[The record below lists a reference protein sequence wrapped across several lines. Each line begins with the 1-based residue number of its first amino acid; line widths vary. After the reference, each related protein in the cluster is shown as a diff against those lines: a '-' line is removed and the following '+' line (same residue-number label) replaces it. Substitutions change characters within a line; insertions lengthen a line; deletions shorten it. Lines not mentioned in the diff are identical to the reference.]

1 MPLLSRFKLF
11 SPILAGATLSDRVL
25 ASLAALTGI
34 AITGFLSG
42 LIAGKAPHLLL
53 LVPPMGASA
62 VLLFAVPSS
71 PMAQPW
77 PTIGGNVISAFI
89 GIFVGHTIAEPALAA
104 GVAVGVAIAMMSLL
118 RCLHPPGGAAALVA
132 VFATPSASYL
142 FPLMPI
148 GLNAVLLVAC
158 AFVYHRALGRAYPHV
173 AAKPVAKPVVAPTQ
187 ARPTFSGEDVEDA
200 LRDLNEAFDI
210 SRDDLERLLR
220 EIEKRA
226 LARSYRDLTCA
237 DIMTRNVIAVRA
249 DASPHQARTLLAQHD
264 FRTLP
269 VVDIEGRV
277 VGVIGQRQ
285 LERPGNTARELMSP
299 PATATP
305 MTPALRLIDKFTRDR
320 VHAVYVLDEARKP
333 LGVVT
338 EADWLAV
345 LTRGLDVTEN
355 IARAA

>member
-1 MPLLSRFKLF
+1 MPTLPRFKLF
-11 SPILAGATLSDRVL
+11 SPILAGATLHDRVL

-77 PTIGGNVISAFI
+77 PTIGGNVISAFV

-132 VFATPSASYL
+132 VFASPSASYL

-158 AFVYHRALGRAYPHV
+158 AFVYHRALGRTYPHV
-173 AAKPVAKPVVAPTQ
+173 AAKPVPAPTQ
-187 ARPTFSGEDVEDA
+187 PRPTFSGEDVEDA

-237 DIMTRNVIAVRA
+237 DIMTRNVIAVRE
-249 DASPHQARTLLAQHD
+249 DASPHQARALLAEHD

-269 VVDIEGRV
+269 VVDIGGRI
-277 VGVIGQRQ
+277 VGVIGQRE
-285 LERPGNTARELMSP
+285 LERSGTTVRDLMSA
-299 PATATP
+299 PATANAE
-305 MTPALRLIDKFTRDR
+305 TPALRLIDKFARDR
-320 VHAVYVLDEARKP
+320 VHAVFVLDEARKP

-338 EADWLAV
+338 EADWLAI
-345 LTRGLDVTEN
+345 LTRGLDVTED